1 MKEKNYLG
9 TSSIHSARCAT
20 AALATLLP
28 TLLLRARKALKNP
41 SPCDLLPNEQECAY
55 SSASEQRKGPCD
67 DLMSEDLREEDT
79 FRVPGVVDGK
89 S

>member
-28 TLLLRARKALKNP
+28 TLLLRARKVHP
-41 SPCDLLPNEQECAY
+41 SSGGHSDLLSNDKEHA
-55 SSASEQRKGPCD
+55 SASEQRKEPCD
-67 DLMSEDLREEDT
+67 DSTSEDLREEDT